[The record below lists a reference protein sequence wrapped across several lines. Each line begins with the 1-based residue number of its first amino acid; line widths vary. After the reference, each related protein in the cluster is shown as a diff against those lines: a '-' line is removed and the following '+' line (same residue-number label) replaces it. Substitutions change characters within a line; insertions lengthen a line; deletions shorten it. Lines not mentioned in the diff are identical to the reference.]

1 MAAAGLGDHTGAV
14 RKENRKRHDQ
24 RTDCERDQQRPQARK
39 QVIAQAEKGVAAE
52 KISQDSLP

>member
-14 RKENRKRHDQ
+14 RQENRKRHDQ